1 MRSGMQTRRKLIEL
15 DAIEIDAMLRGML
28 MSAGRMG
35 VQQRQ

>member
-1 MRSGMQTRRKLIEL
+1 MRGGMQARRKVIDL
-15 DAIEIDAMLRGML
+15 DAIEMDAMLRGML